1 MGYGDFKDL
10 TKRTASDKIFCDKSF
25 NVTNNLKYEISM
37 WTCFNGLHF
46 FFDNYSGEL
55 IKNENVSNEEIAEEL
70 HKPIIRIF
78 KKGKLHLSFIDN
90 IWVADTVDMHLISK
104 SNKVI
109 YFLLCI
115 IDIFSE

>member
-1 MGYGDFKDL
+1 MRYQCGL
-10 TKRTASDKIFCDKSF
+10 ASMVYI
-25 NVTNNLKYEISM
+25 
-37 WTCFNGLHF
+37 F

-90 IWVADTVDMHLISK
+90 IWVADTVDMQLISK

-115 IDIFSE
+115 IDIFSK